1 MGRPYRAPLFL
12 DVMPH
17 RDSSSDGVR
26 SAGFDPRTQPLVQC
40 TALPGLQAGA
50 TRIDF
55 IRTAFRASVH
65 WRVEPV
71 FTDSFEPGTNVP
83 ADVRR
88 AAVLMPLVQR
98 ESGLHVIFTRRADH
112 LHDHAGQISFPGGQ
126 IEPGDQNAV
135 ATAMRETYE
144 EIGIEPRYVSVIGT
158 QPSFLTST
166 RFVMTPIIGEL
177 LPGFAIQ
184 TDHDEVAEVFEV
196 PLTVLM
202 DPQMHCLHQLTL
214 PDGTTRQYFSITWQ
228 SYFIWGATA
237 VLLRNFYHYLAAAQ
251 TMLLEA

>member
-1 MGRPYRAPLFL
+1 
-12 DVMPH
+12 MPH
-17 RDSSSDGVR
+17 QESSPDGTG
-26 SAGFDPRTQPLVQC
+26 SAGFDPRAQPLVQC
-40 TALPGLQAGA
+40 SALPGLQTGA

-55 IRTAFRASVH
+55 IRAAFRSSVR
-65 WRVEPV
+65 WQVEPI
-71 FTDSFEPGTNVP
+71 FTKSFEPGTTLP
-83 ADVRR
+83 KDVRR
-88 AAVLMPLVQR
+88 AAVLVPLVQR

-126 IEPGDQNAV
+126 IEPGDENPV

-144 EIGIEPRYVSVIGT
+144 EIGVEPRYVSVIGT

-177 LPGFAIQ
+177 LPGFVIRS
-184 TDHDEVAEVFEV
+184 DDDEVAEVFEV
-196 PLTVLM
+196 PLNVLM
-202 DPQMHCLHQLTL
+202 DPQLHCLHLVTL
-214 PDGTTRQYFSITWQ
+214 PDGSTRRYFSITWQ

-251 TMLLEA
+251 PLLLEV